1 VPIYR
6 LNDDP
11 ESFPDPEDAH
21 PSGLLAVG
29 GDLSMRRLLAG
40 YRRGIFPWYDED
52 QPLLW
57 HSPNPRFALEPGA
70 LHIPKSLD
78 KVLRRGTFEIR
89 LDTAFEEVIAACA
102 EVARPGQDGTWI
114 TPEMQDAYVELHEAG
129 YAHCAEAWQGG
140 ELVGGLYGVSLGS
153 AFFGESMFARVS
165 DASKAAFAVLVRR
178 LQTWRFTLIDCQQQ
192 TSHLARFGATAWPRR
207 VFLSTL
213 QRALRDPTRRGP
225 WSLTDE

>member
-29 GDLSMRRLLAG
+29 GDLSTRRLLAA
-40 YRRGIFPWYDED
+40 YRLGIFPWYDED

-57 HSPNPRFALEPGA
+57 HSPNPRFALEPLA
-70 LHIPKSLD
+70 LHVPKSLE
-78 KVLRRGTFEIR
+78 KVLRRHTFEFR

-102 EVARPGQDGTWI
+102 QVERPGQSGTWI
-114 TPEMQDAYVELHEAG
+114 TPEMQDAYCELHAAG
-129 YAHCAEAWQGG
+129 YAHSAESWRAG

-153 AFFGESMFARVS
+153 AFFGESMFALEPET
-165 DASKAAFAVLVRR
+165 SKAAFAVLVRQ
-178 LQTWRFTLIDCQQQ
+178 LQAWRFTLIDCQQQ
-192 TSHLARFGATAWPRR
+192 TSHMARFGATPWPRR
-207 VFLSTL
+207 TFLTTL
-213 QRALRDPTRRGP
+213 KQALADPTRRGP
-225 WSLTDE
+225 WAFGP